1 MNHPKIKK
9 PVAIILGGTN
19 PHRALIENLQ
29 KRGYYTILVD
39 YLENPPAR
47 DAADEHVRESTL
59 DKEIVLQVAKKRN
72 ASLVIATCIDQA
84 NVTACYVGEKLKLPI
99 PYSYK
104 TALDISDKTTMKQA
118 MIGGNIPTS
127 KFIVVEEEEK
137 PDVEDLKFPVVVKP
151 SDSNGSK
158 GVRKA
163 NTVEELTQYL
173 NDALSISRNSK
184 AIVEEFVYGDEIGID
199 CFISDG
205 KAHVITMHKKRKP
218 SLKDG
223 SVIFSIG
230 SISPPDIS
238 EMAKRSIKL
247 IADQMAKVFNLK
259 NTPLLIQA
267 IVNQDDVNVIEFA
280 PRIGGGLN
288 FRKIKLFADFDIVDA
303 AVDSFLG
310 NRVKP
315 VYVQPDFY
323 YSENHIYTEP
333 GVFGEIT
340 GYKKLIE
347 KKIVVDFYPNKT
359 SGMIIHPGKASKDRA
374 ASFIVKGKSVERIVE
389 KVEFVINTI
398 KVFDINGRELAFL
411 HNYSKLLF

>member
-9 PVAIILGGTN
+9 PVAIVLGGTN

-29 KRGYYTILVD
+29 NRGYYTILVD

-84 NVTACYVGEKLKLPI
+84 NVTACYVGEKLSLPI
-99 PYSYK
+99 PYSHK
-104 TALDISDKTTMKQA
+104 TALDISDKTTMKQG
-118 MIGGNIPTS
+118 MISGNIPTS
-127 KFIVVEEEEK
+127 KFIVVKKGEK
-137 PDVEDLKFPVVVKP
+137 PDVEDLKFPLVVKP

-163 NTVEELTQYL
+163 NTAEELTQYL
-173 NDALSISRNSK
+173 TDALSISRNNK
-184 AIVEEFVYGDEIGID
+184 AIVEEFVDGDEVGID
-199 CFISDG
+199 CFVSDG

-218 SLKDG
+218 YLKDG

-247 IADQMAKVFNLK
+247 IANQIAKVFSLK

-267 IVNQDDVNVIEFA
+267 IVNEVDVNVVEFA

-288 FRKIKLFADFDIVDA
+288 FRKIKLFAGFDIVDA
-303 AVDSFLG
+303 AIDSFLG
-310 NRVKP
+310 NKVKP
-315 VYVQPDFY
+315 VYVQPGFY

-333 GVFGEIT
+333 GVFGEIQ
-340 GYKKLIE
+340 GFKELI
-347 KKIVVDFYPNKT
+347 KGKVVVDFYPNKT
-359 SGMIIHPGKASKDRA
+359 KGMIMHSDRASRDRA
-374 ASFIVKGKSVERIVE
+374 ASFIVKSNSLESIID
-389 KVEFVINTI
+389 KVKFVIKSI
-398 KVFDINGRELAFL
+398 KVLDTKGRELRL
-411 HNYSKLLF
+411 LECYDDLLF